1 MKNLH
6 DKQKNIGKDLL
17 EFHKIF
23 DQYDFSEQELKE
35 LKNHF
40 DEMAG
45 FLVDAWLERKKS
57 LAKASKKLYQAC
69 QKLESEI

>member
-1 MKNLH
+1 MKNLQ
-6 DKQKNIGKDLL
+6 DKKGISKNQL

-23 DQYDFSEQELKE
+23 EQYDFSEQEIKE

-45 FLVDAWLERKKS
+45 FLVDAWLERKKA

-69 QKLESEI
+69 QKLESGT